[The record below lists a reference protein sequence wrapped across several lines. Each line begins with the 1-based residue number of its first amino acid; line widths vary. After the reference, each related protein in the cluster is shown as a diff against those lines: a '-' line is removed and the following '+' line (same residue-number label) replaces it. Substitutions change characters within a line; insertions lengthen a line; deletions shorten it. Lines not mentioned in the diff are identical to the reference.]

1 MSKYTDLY
9 QKTITTV
16 EGKLNAD
23 TEWISRYKGYA
34 EDIKKLTPLIE
45 KAKSKFHAWTN
56 LTIYLSVSTVTK
68 ASKRKVSF
76 DLRYNGQSVGT
87 INVIGDNV
95 LLKIKSIQNQIY
107 CDYPE
112 KLQGLKKS
120 VKWKNS
126 AEAIA
131 FRKFFKGFP
140 KRKSG
145 KNLEHGFESQ
155 LLAQFS
161 KRKGNEK
168 LLCDIQPVMLSGF
181 RFQMPTPLGACKAKD
196 DILKY
201 AAVNGRGCDILAHQG
216 HGNGTYLTVIE
227 LKDESKKA
235 EPPEKAISQAIAYA
249 TFLRMLLRTGP
260 AAASEAW
267 WKLFGFNGKIPS
279 KLKIQVVIA
288 MPVGDY
294 NDTSFI
300 NNTLT
305 FDDSEDSLE
314 LHYIYFNVESEKITG
329 VKETSLKPARVANKK
344 SRAL

>member
-1 MSKYTDLY
+1 MSKYTDIY
-9 QKTITTV
+9 TKV
-16 EGKLNAD
+16 EKKLIDNK
-23 TEWISRYKGYA
+23 EWISRYAGYA
-34 EDIKKLTPLIE
+34 EDINKLTPLIK
-45 KAKSKFHAWTN
+45 KAKSKFHAWKN

-87 INVIGDNV
+87 IHVKGDNV
-95 LLKIKSIQNQIY
+95 LLKFKTSKNQIY
-107 CDYPE
+107 CNYPE
-112 KLQGLKKS
+112 KLQGLEKP
-120 VKWKNS
+120 VKWNNS
-126 AEAIA
+126 AEACA
-131 FRKFFKGFP
+131 FREFFKGSP

-145 KNLEHGFESQ
+145 KNLEHDFESQ

-161 KRKGNEK
+161 KRNGAGK
-168 LLCDIQPVMLSGF
+168 LLRQIQPVMLSGF

-196 DILKY
+196 GILKY
-201 AAVNGRGCDILAHQG
+201 AAAAGRGCDILARQG
-216 HGNGTYLTVIE
+216 HGKGTYLTVIE

-260 AAASEAW
+260 AAASETW
-267 WKLFGFNGKIPS
+267 WQLFGFNGKIPS

-288 MPVGDY
+288 MPVGAY

-305 FDDSEDSLE
+305 FNDSKDSLE
-314 LHYIYFNVESEKITG
+314 LHYIYFNVASEKITS
-329 VKETSLKPARVANKK
+329 VDITSLKPARVANKIG
-344 SRAL
+344 RAL